1 MTARA
6 DDPSPSRVTI
16 YDVAA
21 AAGVSGSTVSR
32 ALSRPDRVSFATAEK
47 VRQAADRLGY
57 KRELATRHEPTPGAH
72 RTKNLGIIVAD
83 IANPFFLEIVQG
95 AEHAAR
101 VGNFQIVVANVHEV
115 AGRSV
120 SAAESIIPHIDGLL
134 LASARLD
141 NSDIAKLARR
151 VPTVV
156 VNRPVPGVPSV
167 LIDNYDGALKATR
180 LLADMGARS
189 LTYIAGPEKSWADAT
204 RLRGLFDAV
213 GHPDHDSRP
222 DTRARAV
229 TDPLHHVSIAHFR
242 ADSPDTLGGRRAFAR
257 WAKSPTDAV
266 VCFNDLVAVG
276 FMQQAQK
283 EGVAVPDDVA
293 VVGFDNTELCTIA
306 QPSLTT
312 VAGPL
317 RTVGRVAAANAM
329 ALVTGQR
336 SHMVKPRILPTR
348 VIERESTRR
357 R

>member
-1 MTARA
+1 M
-6 DDPSPSRVTI
+6 
-16 YDVAA
+16 
-21 AAGVSGSTVSR
+21 
-32 ALSRPDRVSFATAEK
+32 
-47 VRQAADRLGY
+47 
-57 KRELATRHEPTPGAH
+57 
-72 RTKNLGIIVAD
+72 
-83 IANPFFLEIVQG
+83 
-95 AEHAAR
+95 
-101 VGNFQIVVANVHEV
+101 
-115 AGRSV
+115 
-120 SAAESIIPHIDGLL
+120 
-134 LASARLD
+134 
-141 NSDIAKLARR
+141 
-151 VPTVV
+151 
-156 VNRPVPGVPSV
+156 
-167 LIDNYDGALKATR
+167 
-180 LLADMGARS
+180 
-189 LTYIAGPEKSWADAT
+189 
-204 RLRGLFDAV
+204 
-213 GHPDHDSRP
+213 
-222 DTRARAV
+222 

-293 VVGFDNTELCTIA
+293 VVGFDNTELCTIV